1 MISDGKTELVFE
13 LHAQICQ
20 AIGHPK
26 RMQILELLRE
36 GERCV
41 CKIGP
46 ALGMRQANV
55 SQHLSILRA
64 AGVVLT
70 RREGVWIHYRVAD
83 PRIFTALDLMRELI
97 AARMGE
103 THALIEAWRDAH
115 PLDQAACAPQE
126 A

>member
-1 MISDGKTELVFE
+1 MIDNGKTELVFE

-20 AIGHPK
+20 AVGHPK

-41 CKIGP
+41 CEIGP
-46 ALGMRQANV
+46 ALGLRQANV
-55 SQHLSILRA
+55 SQHLGILRA

-83 PRIFTALDLMRELI
+83 ARIFAALDLMREMI
-97 AARMGE
+97 VSRMGE
-103 THALIEAWRDAH
+103 THALIEAWRSAH
-115 PLDQAACAPQE
+115 PADQAQCAVQE